1 MQEQSH
7 ATREDNA
14 TLKTKLTKAETKLEA
29 TLEDLDALKN
39 QKQNEKGQREQIE
52 NDLTTKLRWQESKVS
67 DLQG

>member
-39 QKQNEKGQREQIE
+39 
-52 NDLTTKLRWQESKVS
+52 
-67 DLQG
+67 